1 MNFLSNLTVRGKLT
15 AAFSCVLALM
25 ALLAAL
31 AWMQMS
37 SMYEQTEK
45 IVVYRVS
52 GLRDSGRMA
61 NAATRVRTRDY
72 RVAVSTGPQL
82 TEALERHKDGMQ
94 VFEQARKD
102 YAEFILDGE
111 EKRLYETAMQAWKT
125 YVAATE
131 KSLELAKAG
140 KQEEAIAEVANTSK
154 AFDGVQQALTTLVKF
169 NDDGA
174 KADADAAKAKFH
186 DSGVYLSVTLAAAA
200 ALAVLLGLTI
210 SKAITTPLNEAVRIA
225 EAVAGGDL
233 SQTIQ
238 TQGKDEIAQLAQ
250 ALSAMVDKLR
260 TIVTDVRQGVE
271 SVTTAAT
278 QISAGN
284 ADLSQRTEE
293 QAANLQQ
300 TAASM
305 EELTSTVRQNADNAR
320 AAAQLAQT
328 AREVA
333 SRGGSVVGNVVST
346 MNQITDSSKRISDI
360 IGTIDGIAFQTN
372 ILALNAAVEA
382 ARAGE
387 QGRGFAIVA
396 GEVRTL
402 AQRSA
407 QAAKEIKSLIQQSV
421 ETVDAG
427 SRLVTEAG
435 QTMNDIV
442 TQVQRVND
450 LVGQISA
457 ASHEQT
463 QGIEQVGDAVA
474 QLDQVTQQNAAL
486 VEESAAAA
494 ESMKQQAQ
502 RLAETVAV
510 FNVGDRAATQA
521 RVQANIHKPARPVS
535 APAAKAKPA
544 AVPVKAR
551 AVPAAAMRPALA
563 GASGASGG
571 EADWAAF

>member
-1 MNFLSNLTVRGKLT
+1 MNFLSHLTVRGKLT
-15 AAFSCVLALM
+15 VAFSCVLALM
-25 ALLAAL
+25 ALLGAM
-31 AWMQMS
+31 AWTQMS
-37 SMYEQTEK
+37 SMYEQTDK
-45 IVVYRVS
+45 ILVYRVS

-82 TEALERHKDGMQ
+82 AEALDKHKDGMQ
-94 VFEQARKD
+94 AFEQARKD
-102 YAEFILDGE
+102 YAAFILDND
-111 EKRLYETAMQAWKT
+111 EKVLYETAMQAWNA
-125 YVAATE
+125 YEAAMG

-140 KQEEAIAEVANTSK
+140 KQEEAIAEVARNSN
-154 AFDGVQQALTTLVKF
+154 AFDSVQQALNALVKF

-174 KADADAAKAKFH
+174 KGDANAAKALFSE
-186 DSGVYLSVTLAAAA
+186 SGIYLAVTLGAAA
-200 ALAVLLGLTI
+200 ALAVLLGLVI
-210 SKAITTPLNEAVRIA
+210 SKAITAPLNEAVRIA

-238 TQGKDEIAQLAQ
+238 ARGRDEIAQLAQ

-320 AAAQLAQT
+320 AAAQLAQN

-333 SRGGSVVGNVVST
+333 SRGGSVVSSVVST
-346 MNQITDSSKRISDI
+346 MDQITDSSRRIADI

-387 QGRGFAIVA
+387 QGRGFAVVA

-421 ETVDAG
+421 EKVDAG
-427 SRLVTEAG
+427 SRLVNEAG

-450 LVGQISA
+450 LVGEISS

-510 FNVGDRAATQA
+510 FNVGQRAAPHA
-521 RVQANIHKPARPVS
+521 P
-535 APAAKAKPA
+535 APAAVARKPVAPQLKPA
-544 AVPVKAR
+544 AAVKAVTVPVKAL
-551 AVPAAAMRPALA
+551 ALAAA
-563 GASGASGG
+563 GDG
-571 EADWAAF
+571 DWSSF

>member
-15 AAFSCVLALM
+15 VAFSCVLALM
-25 ALLAAL
+25 ALLGAL
-31 AWMQMS
+31 AWKQMS
-37 SMYEQTEK
+37 SMYAQTDK
-45 IVVYRVS
+45 ILVYRVS

-61 NAATRVRTRDY
+61 NAATRVRTREY
-72 RVAVSTGPQL
+72 RVAVSTGPHL
-82 TEALERHKDGMQ
+82 AEAIEKHKDGMQ

-102 YAEFILDGE
+102 YADFLLDSN
-111 EKRLYETAMQAWKT
+111 EKAIFDTAMQAWT
-125 YVAATE
+125 AYVAATD
-131 KSLELAKAG
+131 KSLDLAKAG
-140 KQEEAIAEVANTSK
+140 KQEEAIAQVANSSK
-154 AFDGVQQALTTLVKF
+154 AFDGVQQALNALVKF
-169 NDDGA
+169 NEDGA
-174 KADADAAKAKFH
+174 KADASEAKTEFH
-186 DSGVYLSVTLAAAA
+186 DSGIYLSVTLAVAAG
-200 ALAVLLGLTI
+200 LAVMLGLVI
-210 SKAITTPLNEAVRIA
+210 SKAITAPLNEAVRIA

-233 SQTIQ
+233 SQTIRA
-238 TQGKDEIAQLAQ
+238 QGKDEIAQLAQ

-320 AAAQLAQT
+320 AAAQLAQN

-387 QGRGFAIVA
+387 QGRGFAVVA

-407 QAAKEIKSLIQQSV
+407 QAAKEIKVLIQQSV
-421 ETVDAG
+421 EKVDAG

-435 QTMNDIV
+435 QTMTDIV
-442 TQVQRVND
+442 NQVQRVND
-450 LVGQISA
+450 LVGEISS

-510 FNVGDRAATQA
+510 FNVGGRAATQT
-521 RVQANIHKPARPVS
+521 RVQAPIHKPARSFS
-535 APAAKAKPA
+535 APAPKAKPA

-551 AVPAAAMRPALA
+551 AVPAAAKQPALA
-563 GASGASGG
+563 STSGG
-571 EADWAAF
+571 DDDWAAF